1 MTIQTTLS
9 STLRRS
15 PLPGAALLGAGLLL
29 ALATGPRWNIAALAW
44 LAPVPLLLFARRAHG
59 WRAWSALLGTLIVA
73 HSIQTA
79 LLATTPV
86 ATLGTMLFGPP
97 LALLRFGAIATG
109 EWVRRRTSEGRGL
122 LAYVLATVVLDWIGY
137 GATELGGWMAT
148 ANSQVGWLELMQLA
162 SVGGIAA
169 IGALMAWTAG
179 SLALWIEGGSRRMLG
194 MSLLAL
200 VAALAW
206 GTTRLA
212 MPVRGPT
219 VTIAAVTTEVGPGEQ
234 GMPDEAALAA
244 NTEGLFART
253 HLAASRGARVVVWNE
268 VATLVSP
275 ADEASFL
282 SRARSTA
289 QELGIDLV
297 LAYAVLESEA
307 PVLLD
312 NKYVFI
318 GDDGA
323 VLDEYQKH
331 HPVPGEPSIRGTGAL
346 RILDRPYGRVAG
358 AICYDYDFPAIARAH
373 ARGGADLV
381 LLPSSDWRGIHP
393 VHTLMARV
401 RGIEGGFSLV
411 RSTRWAASGM
421 FDRLGTVRAWMPP
434 GEDGVLVARVP
445 IARAETIATR
455 IGDAPIAAAAVV
467 LVGLLLTRRL
477 TV

>member
-15 PLPGAALLGAGLLL
+15 SLHGTALLAAGMLL
-29 ALATGPRWNIAALAW
+29 AIATGPRWNIAALAW
-44 LAPVPLLLFARRAHG
+44 LAPVPLLLFARRAQG
-59 WRAWSALLGTLIVA
+59 WRAWAALLGTMIVA
-73 HSIQTA
+73 HSIATA

-86 ATLGTMLFGPP
+86 STLGTMLFGPP
-97 LALLRFGAIATG
+97 LALLRFGAIGIG

-122 LAYVLATVVLDWIGY
+122 LAYVLATVVLDWVGY

-162 SVGGIAA
+162 SLGGLAA
-169 IGALMAWTAG
+169 IGALMAWTSG
-179 SLALWIEGGSRRMLG
+179 SLALWIDGGSRRPFRAAFATLIG
-194 MSLLAL
+194 
-200 VAALAW
+200 ALAF

-219 VTIAAVTTEVGPGEQ
+219 VTVAAVTTEVGPGEQ
-234 GMPDEAALAA
+234 GMPDAPALAA

-275 ADEASFL
+275 ADETAFL
-282 SRARSTA
+282 ARARSTA

-331 HPVPGEPSIRGTGAL
+331 HPVPGEPSIRGSGTL
-346 RILDRPYGRVAG
+346 RLLDRPYGRVGG
-358 AICYDYDFPAIARAH
+358 AICYDYDFPALAREH
-373 ARGGADLV
+373 ALGGADLV
-381 LLPSSDWRGIHP
+381 VLPSSDWNGIHP
-393 VHTLMARV
+393 VHTMMARV
-401 RGIEGGFSLV
+401 RAIEGGFSLV

-434 GEDGVLVARVP
+434 GEDGVLVAQVP
-445 IARAETIATR
+445 IARAETIATKL
-455 IGDAPIAAAAVV
+455 GDAPIAAAAAI
-467 LVGLLLTRRL
+467 LIGLLLTRRW